1 MPMQHAVVRKKADEL
16 DQYINTAWWDKAVGR
31 FSSGLDKNYELK
43 TERFGL
49 RSADVQPAAHARKVE
64 FAHWGEANAGPKLAG
79 ALASVVETIPL
90 DRVGRAR
97 LGQMRVGRAN
107 GDAAMRQGPKIPACD
122 ITRSELRFALPMK
135 DVDFKSPPLPPGIA
149 VNGRAGSEL
158 TGRAFVEP
166 QHAYRTP
173 FARDAA
179 RILHSRAFRRLA
191 GKTQVFT
198 RLPAEG
204 LSDHFRSRLTHT
216 LEVTQIART
225 AAAALGLNAQ
235 LAEALALAHDIGHPP
250 FGHAGEK
257 ALDRA
262 LGAHG
267 LSFDHNLH
275 ALRIVTWF
283 EERYPAFRG
292 LNLTL
297 AVREGIVK
305 HSRDYAAAD
314 HPELAEYFLDEFPP
328 LEAQLIDLADEIAY
342 LTADLDDG
350 MDSGILALEQVREAS
365 PLFRVF
371 HDAARAKY
379 PNAMP
384 KLVTYEALRR
394 VLNAFVSDLI
404 ETVRARVGA
413 LGASSLAEVRRAP
426 RRLAGLSPEMEAAR
440 MALKE
445 FLYANLYNS
454 PGQEHVHTHA
464 EEVVME
470 LFRALMAEPNPM
482 PEDHQAQI
490 PTEGLARTVAD
501 YIAGMTDSYIVQL
514 WNRNSRG

>member
-1 MPMQHAVVRKKADEL
+1 VHR
-16 DQYINTAWWDKAVGR
+16 
-31 FSSGLDKNYELK
+31 
-43 TERFGL
+43 
-49 RSADVQPAAHARKVE
+49 AHA
-64 FAHWGEANAGPKLAG
+64 
-79 ALASVVETIPL
+79 
-90 DRVGRAR
+90 
-97 LGQMRVGRAN
+97 
-107 GDAAMRQGPKIPACD
+107 
-122 ITRSELRFALPMK
+122 
-135 DVDFKSPPLPPGIA
+135 
-149 VNGRAGSEL
+149 
-158 TGRAFVEP
+158 EP

-179 RILHSRAFRRLA
+179 RVLHARAFRRLA

-216 LEVTQIART
+216 LEVTQISRT
-225 AAAALGLNAQ
+225 AATALGLNAE
-235 LAEALALAHDIGHPP
+235 LAEALALVHDIGHPP

-262 LGAHG
+262 LRGHG

-305 HSRDYAAAD
+305 HSRDYSVAE
-314 HPELAEYFLDEFPP
+314 HPELEEYFLDELPP

-350 MDSGILALEQVREAS
+350 LDSGVIALEQVREAV
-365 PLFRVF
+365 PLFRSF
-371 HDAARAKY
+371 HDAALASY
-379 PNAMP
+379 PHAAP
-384 KLVTYEALRR
+384 KVVVYEALRR
-394 VLNAFVSDLI
+394 VLNMLVTDLI
-404 ETVRARVGA
+404 EEVRARVTA
-413 LGASSLAEVRRAP
+413 LGATTLDEIRRAP
-426 RRLAGLSPEMEAAR
+426 ERLATLSPRKEAAR
-440 MALKE
+440 MGMKD
-445 FLYANLYNS
+445 FLYASLYNS
-454 PGQEHVHTHA
+454 PGQEHVHAQA
-464 EEVVME
+464 EKVVVE
-470 LFRALMAEPNPM
+470 LFAFLMAEPGLM

-514 WNRNSRG
+514 WERCGGQ

>member
-1 MPMQHAVVRKKADEL
+1 LLYNRIALNSHTTPAPKTGS
-16 DQYINTAWWDKAVGR
+16 TAA
-31 FSSGLDKNYELK
+31 L
-43 TERFGL
+43 
-49 RSADVQPAAHARKVE
+49 PAAIAV
-64 FAHWGEANAGPKLAG
+64 
-79 ALASVVETIPL
+79 
-90 DRVGRAR
+90 DGRAETELAR
-97 LGQMRVGRAN
+97 RVH
-107 GDAAMRQGPKIPACD
+107 P
-122 ITRSELRFALPMK
+122 E
-135 DVDFKSPPLPPGIA
+135 PP
-149 VNGRAGSEL
+149 
-158 TGRAFVEP
+158 
-166 QHAYRTP
+166 HAYRTP

-225 AAAALGLNAQ
+225 AAMALGLNVE

-262 LGAHG
+262 LRAHG
-267 LSFDHNLH
+267 LGFDHNLH

-305 HSRDYAAAD
+305 HSRDYTAKE
-314 HPELAEYFLDEFPP
+314 HPGLAQYFLGKFPP

-342 LTADLDDG
+342 LAADLDDG
-350 MDSGILALEQVREAS
+350 IDSGILALEQVREAV
-365 PLFRVF
+365 PFFRGF
-371 HDAARAKY
+371 HDDLLKEFPKAA
-379 PNAMP
+379 P
-384 KLVTYEALRR
+384 KVVVYETLRR
-394 VLNAFVSDLI
+394 MLNEFVTDL
-404 ETVRARVGA
+404 
-413 LGASSLAEVRRAP
+413 LAEVRNRVAAIGAESLADIRRASQ
-426 RRLAGLSPEMEAAR
+426 RLATLSPLLEAQRASI
-440 MALKE
+440 KE
-445 FLYANLYNS
+445 FLYASLYNS
-454 PGQEHVHTHA
+454 PDMEQVHA
-464 EEVVME
+464 RGEEIVVE
-470 LFRALMAEPNPM
+470 LFGFLMSDPALM

-501 YIAGMTDSYIVQL
+501 YIAGMTDRYIVQL
-514 WNRNSRG
+514 WEKCGR